1 MNSINQIKDKSMNEH
16 ELALDAIIEE
26 HAIADEQHQRRY
38 LEQLRRHPDC
48 SDPGHP
54 GCDECDQEG
63 SDE

>member
-1 MNSINQIKDKSMNEH
+1 MNEH